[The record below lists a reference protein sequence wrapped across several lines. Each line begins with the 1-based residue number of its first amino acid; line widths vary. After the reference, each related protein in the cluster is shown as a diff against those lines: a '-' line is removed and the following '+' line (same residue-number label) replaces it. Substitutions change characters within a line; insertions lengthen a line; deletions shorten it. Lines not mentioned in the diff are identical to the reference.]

1 MRLRRPLAALAVAAL
16 VAVPA
21 CDVAEERALA
31 PLDDTAPVPT
41 APPVRPPAT
50 LCDAIPHDVVA
61 AETGRS
67 PVTVDGAGSQCSWR
81 AGTDGADGGQ
91 DVVLQGS
98 FIDASS
104 FEVGR
109 RDGTAAAVP
118 GLGDDAYVV
127 RSGDPAAP
135 TLYVLDGSRAFALW
149 LGGAAPAEPEEAL
162 ARLARQVLAS

>member
-21 CDVAEERALA
+21 CDVADERAPSPLQGAA
-31 PLDDTAPVPT
+31 PIPT

-67 PVTVDGAGSQCSWR
+67 PVTVDGAGGQCSWR
-81 AGTDGADGGQ
+81 AGTGEVEGQ

-127 RSGDPAAP
+127 RPGDAAAP

-149 LGGAAPAEPEEAL
+149 LDGPAPAEHEGAL

>member
-1 MRLRRPLAALAVAAL
+1 MRLRRPVAALAVAAL

-21 CDVAEERALA
+21 CDVGSERGLA
-31 PLDDTAPVPT
+31 PLDPAAPVPT
-41 APPVRPPAT
+41 APPMSPPAA
-50 LCDAIPHDVVA
+50 LCEAIPHDVVA

-81 AGTDGADGGQ
+81 AGTDGTEGGQ

-98 FIDASS
+98 FIAASS

-109 RDGTAAAVP
+109 RDSGAAAVP

-127 RSGDPAAP
+127 RAGDAAAP

-149 LGGAAPAEPEEAL
+149 LDGPVPVPPEGAL
-162 ARLARQVLAS
+162 TRLAREVLAS